1 MSGVTTSSLSLAGSL
16 RNWVILD
23 YEEANGLTIRPWA
36 PFLLSFK
43 RCSVLVLLNGRWMAS
58 SIKMMTL
65 ISLWRDLQASDSC
78 HNLDHNV
85 GSLIKNEMID
95 EPTWSRWQESWQR
108 SFSWFHL
115 LRARQ
120 SLLFSFMK
128 ERKRKQLCAVDL
140 RSRLKP
146 ISTRSFSP
154 SWRNRKELY
163 DCLSLRVMKSKKRE
177 IIIVGLF

>member
-108 SFSWFHL
+108 SFHFL
-115 LRARQ
+115 LNSIFQYISSIKR
-120 SLLFSFMK
+120 LFICK
-128 ERKRKQLCAVDL
+128 QRER
-140 RSRLKP
+140 
-146 ISTRSFSP
+146 I
-154 SWRNRKELY
+154 
-163 DCLSLRVMKSKKRE
+163 KKRLQ
-177 IIIVGLF
+177 IISWW